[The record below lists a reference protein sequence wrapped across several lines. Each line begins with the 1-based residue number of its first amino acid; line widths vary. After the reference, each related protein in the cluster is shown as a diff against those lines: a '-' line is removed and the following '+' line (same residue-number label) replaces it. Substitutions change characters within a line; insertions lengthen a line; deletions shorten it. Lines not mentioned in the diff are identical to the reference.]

1 MLLPTALGVT
11 VAVLIAVLMF
21 ATVPSKVTVEE
32 PDEPDTKVVEPAVY
46 ETVPALAVNVTRTI
60 SPFAH
65 VDVLTNDVPRPRLRA
80 DCAVAARVREKSSSV
95 MVRDDIGSNSATYAV
110 RLHAS

>member
-1 MLLPTALGVT
+1 MLS
-11 VAVLIAVLMF
+11 AVLML
-21 ATVPSKVTVEE
+21 ATLPSKVTVEE

-46 ETVPALAVNVTRTI
+46 VTVPALAVRVTRTI

-65 VDVLTNDVPRPRLRA
+65 VAVLINDEPRPKLRA
-80 DCAVAARVREKSSSV
+80 DCAVAASVREKSNSV
-95 MVRDDIGSNSATYAV
+95 IVRVEIGSNSATYVV